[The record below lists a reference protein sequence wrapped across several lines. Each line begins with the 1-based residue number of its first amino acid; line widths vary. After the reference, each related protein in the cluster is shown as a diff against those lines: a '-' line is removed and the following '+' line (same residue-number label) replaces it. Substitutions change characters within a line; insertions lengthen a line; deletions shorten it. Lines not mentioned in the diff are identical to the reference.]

1 MGNYDLS
8 TPFLALVQDWKALI
22 DSLWT
27 RWQKNESPQTQNIV
41 IFAKFCTFVINATKS
56 YNLSANN
63 KSKKYYWHFQDKT
76 ESTSRTRVVAL
87 WKVQVSVIRM
97 PWNVV
102 SYNLESL
109 LTYVLLVFQ
118 LLPLL
123 LECWCNRIVNFF
135 LKGKWKW
142 FHCYWKTDHK
152 KQCFFFKSFITT
164 KFKISQIALLFEDCS
179 STNR

>member
-1 MGNYDLS
+1 MGNFDLS

-22 DSLWT
+22 DSHWT

-63 KSKKYYWHFQDKT
+63 KSKKYYCHFQDKT

-123 LECWCNRIVNFF
+123 LECWCNRIVGFF
-135 LKGKWKW
+135 SKNNQYNGSTAIKRRLKSPFSKGFSLQSLA
-142 FHCYWKTDHK
+142 FH
-152 KQCFFFKSFITT
+152 Q
-164 KFKISQIALLFEDCS
+164 LLLYHGLQR
-179 STNR
+179 NR